1 MKIQSVLASIVF
13 ALALLVPGFAAADVD
28 INSADAPT
36 LAQALNGVGMSKAEA
51 IVAHRELH
59 GPFASADDLAQV
71 KGIGAK
77 TVERNR
83 DVIVVGASKP
93 KARSG
98 KAPVLADAGN
108 DE

>member
-1 MKIQSVLASIVF
+1 MNIKSLLASIVF

-28 INSADAPT
+28 INSADATT
-36 LAQALNGVGMSKAEA
+36 LAQALNGIGMSKAEA
-51 IVAHRELH
+51 IVAHREVH
-59 GPFASADDLAQV
+59 GPFASADDLAEV

-93 KARSG
+93 KSRSA
-98 KAPVLADAGN
+98 KVPVLADAGS

>member
-1 MKIQSVLASIVF
+1 MKIQSLLASIVF

-28 INSADAPT
+28 INSADAAT
-36 LAQALNGVGMSKAEA
+36 LAQTLNGVGLSKAEA

-59 GPFASADDLAQV
+59 GPFASADDLAEV

-83 DVIVVGASKP
+83 DVIVVGASKS
-93 KARSG
+93 KSRSS
-98 KAPVLADAGN
+98 KAPVLADAGS